1 MQNMLSASEWDT
13 YVAEC
18 RLYAENEFSST
29 YAMRKRRG
37 QSNPEKIKH
46 QTMVGKMGELLA
58 WNHLNVMG
66 YDCSEPDFNIYKGS
80 RKSWESDM
88 FIEHGGRRW
97 KVACKSQDMESAKK
111 YGRSW
116 IFQKNGVGHG
126 HTDPVISKGD
136 SLSVFVSVDLENRD
150 CEVLGPF
157 DMHDLRP
164 KFKEPRIKWLAF
176 SKVALYWDDMKDVP
190 IVDINKRICM

>member
-1 MQNMLSASEWDT
+1 MLSAAEWDD

-18 RLYAENEFSST
+18 TQYAEDEFSST
-29 YAMRKRRG
+29 YEMRKRRG

-58 WNHLNVMG
+58 WNYLNGMG
-66 YDCSEPDFNIYKGS
+66 YECTEPDFKVYKGS

-88 FIEHGGRRW
+88 FIEHGDCRY
-97 KVACKSQDMESAKK
+97 KVACKSQDAESARR

-116 IFQKNGVGHG
+116 IFQKGGVGRG
-126 HTDPVISKGD
+126 HTDPVIKSGD
-136 SLSVFVSVDLENRD
+136 SLSVFVSIDLKDRT

-157 DMHDLRP
+157 NMHALRP
-164 KFKEPRIKWLAF
+164 LFKPPRIQWLAF
-176 SKVALYWDDMKDVP
+176 SKVALYWDDMKSVP
-190 IVDINKRICM
+190 MVEL